1 MFFQFSSSS
10 FTCYDKYNKSYLF
23 MSAQQVTT
31 ERRGKHTFI
40 MLQVLCIS
48 ISVMILLGPH
58 LGSHKDIIGVSTSE
72 DLIWNFDRLKI
83 HLRVNSIW
91 EHKDCYTHNTQQF
104 NSSSQDSF
112 SHFLQC
118 FSSFKFQHEGWET
131 REIAFLKPIFLKNY
145 EQSIHTTRF
154 FFFGRR
160 LVKRNTLYCLS
171 LRLRHSSLIHMDVL
185 EQ

>member
-10 FTCYDKYNKSYLF
+10 FAWYDKYNKSYLF
-23 MSAQQVTT
+23 MSAQQVTA

-48 ISVMILLGPH
+48 ISVMILLGP
-58 LGSHKDIIGVSTSE
+58 HKDIIGVSTSE

-131 REIAFLKPIFLKNY
+131 REIAFLKPIFFKKTMNKA
-145 EQSIHTTRF
+145 SIPLDF
-154 FFFGRR
+154 SF
-160 LVKRNTLYCLS
+160 LVE
-171 LRLRHSSLIHMDVL
+171 D
-185 EQ
+185 

>member
-10 FTCYDKYNKSYLF
+10 FAWYDKYNKSYLF
-23 MSAQQVTT
+23 MSAQQVTA

-131 REIAFLKPIFLKNY
+131 REIAFLKPIFFKKKKL
-145 EQSIHTTRF
+145 
-154 FFFGRR
+154 
-160 LVKRNTLYCLS
+160 
-171 LRLRHSSLIHMDVL
+171 
-185 EQ
+185 

>member
-10 FTCYDKYNKSYLF
+10 VTCYDKYNKSYLF
-23 MSAQQVTT
+23 MSAQQVTA
-31 ERRGKHTFI
+31 ERREKHTFI
-40 MLQVLCIS
+40 ILKALCIS

-58 LGSHKDIIGVSTSE
+58 LGSHKDIISESTSE

-83 HLRVNSIW
+83 LLRGNFIW
-91 EHKDCYTHNTQQF
+91 EHKDCYIHNTQQF

-131 REIAFLKPIFLKNY
+131 REIAFLKPVFLKTMNKA
-145 EQSIHTTRF
+145 SIPQDF
-154 FFFGRR
+154 SF
-160 LVKRNTLYCLS
+160 LVE
-171 LRLRHSSLIHMDVL
+171 D
-185 EQ
+185 